1 MIALASDHVGL
12 ELKRTIMEELDAIG
26 LAYMDFGTDTDERCN
41 YPEYAFRA
49 AEAVRKGEC
58 DKGIIFCG
66 TGIGVS
72 IAANKVKGIRCAVCS
87 EPYSAQ
93 LSRRHN
99 DTNMLALGSR
109 VVGAE
114 LAKMIIKVWLEGEY
128 EGGRHDIRLN
138 QIRQIEENGNLK
150 T

>member
-26 LAYMDFGTDTDERCN
+26 LTYMDFGTDTDERCN

>member
-12 ELKRTIMEELDAIG
+12 ELKRTIMMELDAMG
-26 LAYMDFGTDTDERCN
+26 LAYTDFGTDTDERCN
-41 YPEYAFRA
+41 YSEYAFRA

-72 IAANKVKGIRCAVCS
+72 IAANKVKGVRCAVCS

-114 LAKMIIKVWLEGEY
+114 LAKMIIKIWLEEEY

>member
-12 ELKRTIMEELDAIG
+12 ELKRTIMEELDVIG
-26 LAYMDFGTDTDERCN
+26 LTYMDFGTDTDERCN